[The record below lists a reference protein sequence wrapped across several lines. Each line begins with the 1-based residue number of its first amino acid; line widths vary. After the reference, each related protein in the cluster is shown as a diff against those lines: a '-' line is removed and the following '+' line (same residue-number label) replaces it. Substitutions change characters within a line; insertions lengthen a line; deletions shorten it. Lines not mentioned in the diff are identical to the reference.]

1 MAIHNLVEKSMS
13 GGMHK
18 GIEASA
24 INMMLDNLQ
33 KSQYN
38 YPIKSTVRELISN
51 GIDSLAER
59 EMAKEILSGNK
70 QVSDYFVEKEG
81 EEYQDSKFDPSYYDL
96 NWLSDD
102 NTISLTYIVGNDLER
117 DKVVIM
123 DNGVGLGS
131 YRLQKYFSL
140 GYSTKRL
147 SKLPLGKFGIGG
159 KAALSIGVDY
169 FTMESRYN
177 GRLYRFNIY
186 SHTVDSI
193 IPAFNLDTG
202 QSHESEIFNEGTE
215 HEYKVFYES
224 TEEKNGVTIT
234 IDAKKN
240 HKQQYIDAVKS
251 QLLYFPNIL
260 FNLRE
265 KGYYSEEMHDTVINY
280 KAEILYED
288 DYIVL
293 SNNNYWSKPHL
304 LLNKINYGY
313 INWEELELDPKEG
326 NIGIKIAPE
335 DVSVNPSR
343 ESIIWDDDTK
353 QMVLSRF
360 KTVSEIASLLI
371 QDQLKESDY
380 LQWIRD
386 CYAATGK
393 AVSDRSVVGRL
404 SKIVDI
410 SEIKPSFLP
419 EPRLKFQITR
429 IFNGLF
435 VRSVK
440 IVKKQVANVIR
451 YEVSRKET
459 RAMADIIQLPVFL
472 VRAGERASNRK
483 DKWLFSQYIEGFILV
498 TQPLTTL
505 EGMLHTGMT
514 EDSAQSLLALFN
526 KEGETFA
533 ENVNMAW
540 DYLTKSRDILWY
552 DEVIVPEDF
561 KGSEE
566 EADEED
572 VIKEVVD
579 KHNKQISKENN
590 KERQAQIRAA
600 QLSRLERRKL
610 EGKTLIYTPRV
621 KEVSSNTKP
630 EEDGT
635 TKIYQWQKIEIPIKD
650 MNYWQAQEI
659 YYGIG
664 PGTDELL
671 HFVAMISR
679 DPFSKND
686 LGSPTRNIDY
696 NKWFDEWN
704 LKDHY
709 DIGNDESWYCQH
721 FFGNNEIMLVKAS
734 IANAKYM
741 RDFVPIHQFF
751 QVVRNKTITMS
762 NLLIRWNTARIIK
775 DKLAQAAFLF
785 NFQSFNPT
793 YASYYKQ
800 LSDYVDLNYREVE
813 VYRNNNYFGLDQGT
827 YTDLVSHLDKVKQFQ
842 DFVATQPTE
851 KEVADMAQFMFGNK
865 EIQDGQAVDPQFMV
879 LLSKVME
886 YSNAVGI
893 LLNHVPE
900 LVGCEFHEIHSK
912 KIEKIKKSISMSL
925 EMEIKEYIEMKGL
938 TNYGQDEEEFKQFQ
952 EDLDNSGA
960 TLVEE
965 PEYMVGTDPYSNE
978 LQVNNNKITVYKH
991 TKDVVE
997 VLTPGLDNRKDLEIP
1012 PDQAIMQEF

>member
-1 MAIHNLVEKSMS
+1 MSIHNLVEKSMS
-13 GGMHK
+13 GGMQK

-33 KSQYN
+33 KSQYQF
-38 YPIKSTVRELISN
+38 PIKSTVRELVSN
-51 GIDSLAER
+51 GIDSIAER

-81 EEYQDSKFDPSYYDL
+81 EEYQDSKFDPTYYDL

-102 NTISLTYIVGNDLER
+102 NTIGLTYIVGSDLER
-117 DKVVIM
+117 DKVVIT

-131 YRLQKYFSL
+131 YRIQKYFSL

-193 IPAFNLDTG
+193 VPAFNLDTG
-202 QSHESEIFNEGTE
+202 QTHESEIFNEGTE
-215 HEYKVFYES
+215 HEYQVFYES

-251 QLLYFPNIL
+251 QLLYFPNIE
-260 FNLRE
+260 FNIRE
-265 KGYYSEEMHDTVINY
+265 KGFYSEKIIDTPIKY
-280 KAEILYED
+280 QADILYED

-293 SNNNYWSKPHL
+293 SNNSYWSKPHL

-343 ESIIWDDDTK
+343 ESIIWDDETK
-353 QMVLSRF
+353 KMVLDRF
-360 KTVSEIASLLI
+360 KTVADIASLII
-371 QDQLKESDY
+371 QEQLKESDY

-386 CYAATGK
+386 CYATTGK

-419 EPRLKFQITR
+419 EPRLKFQITK

-440 IVKKQVANVIR
+440 IVKKQVANMIR
-451 YEVSRKET
+451 YEIKRWET
-459 RAMADIIQLPVFL
+459 RSMADVIQLPVFL

-483 DKWLFSQYIEGFILV
+483 DKWLFSQYINGFILV
-498 TQPLTTL
+498 TQPITTL

-514 EDSAQSLLALFN
+514 EESAASLLALFN

-533 ENVNMAW
+533 ENVNIAW
-540 DYLTKSRDILWY
+540 DYLTKSRDIIWY
-552 DEVIVPEDF
+552 DSVEVPEDF
-561 KGSEE
+561 KGSDE

-572 VIKEVVD
+572 VIKD
-579 KHNKQISKENN
+579 IINKHSKQIDKENN
-590 KERQAQIRAA
+590 KERQAQLKAA

-610 EGKTLIYTPRV
+610 EGKTLIYTPRARTINN
-621 KEVSSNTKP
+621 STKP

-635 TKIYQWQKIEIPIKD
+635 TKVYQWQKIEIPIKD
-650 MNYWQAQEI
+650 MNEWQAQEI
-659 YYGIG
+659 YYGVG

-679 DPFSKND
+679 DPDYNNG
-686 LGSPTRNIDY
+686 LGSPVRGNNWVD
-696 NKWFDEWN
+696 KHKDEIQKYVTLEEGDN
-704 LKDHY
+704 
-709 DIGNDESWYCQH
+709 CQH

-751 QVVRNKTITMS
+751 QVVRNKTVTMS

-785 NFQSFNPT
+785 NFQSFNPIYT
-793 YASYYKQ
+793 SYYKQ
-800 LSDYVDLNYREVE
+800 LSDYVELNYREVE
-813 VYRNNNYFGLDQGT
+813 GYRNNNYFGLDQGT
-827 YTDLVSHLDKVKQFQ
+827 YTDLISHLDKVKQFQ

-865 EIQDGQAVDPQFMV
+865 EIQDGQAVDPQQMV
-879 LLSKVME
+879 LLSRVIE
-886 YSNAVGI
+886 YSNAVGVMF
-893 LLNHVPE
+893 NHMPA
-900 LVGCEFHEIHSK
+900 LTGCEFSELYNKGVS
-912 KIEKIKKSISMSL
+912 KIKKYISITL
-925 EMEIKEYIEMKGL
+925 EMEIKQYLEMKGL
-938 TNYGQDEEEFKQFQ
+938 TEYGQDEEEFKQFQ

-960 TLVEE
+960 PLVEDNYVVE
-965 PEYMVGTDPYSNE
+965 HDPYSTE
-978 LQVNNNKITVYKH
+978 LQTSHVEVAVYNH
-991 TKDVVE
+991 SNDVVK
-997 VLTPGLDNRKDLEIP
+997 VLTPGLDNKKDLEIP
-1012 PDQAIMQEF
+1012 PSQAIMQEF